1 MFLSCSL
8 PSSLCFSLKM
18 VKDIYLS
25 QRKPKAGAAF
35 IVETMKSILQGPQA
49 YKKRILEP
57 SINLLYFSYKKSPIH
72 KQNTLN
78 VAEMELKDQKPH
90 CKKTDLS
97 GLMTRQEFSRL
108 TLLETRYLFL
118 VSNKQHPICE
128 NHTHFCF
135 LAGRKAHCEAKII
148 CIHIIFY

>member
-1 MFLSCSL
+1 MWQ
-8 PSSLCFSLKM
+8 K
-18 VKDIYLS
+18 
-25 QRKPKAGAAF
+25 
-35 IVETMKSILQGPQA
+35 
-49 YKKRILEP
+49 
-57 SINLLYFSYKKSPIH
+57 
-72 KQNTLN
+72 
-78 VAEMELKDQKPH
+78 MELKDQKPN

-97 GLMTRQEFSRL
+97 GLMPRQEFSRL

-148 CIHIIFY
+148 CIHITFYWYRWTLSWNVSNSKLKGCKESITKETGTFQIYPCNSFYAEWGLGARAEEGKIFGSKESFEYDSPLST